1 MIASMS
7 VKHDS
12 DGWSL
17 QFSDEAV
24 WQTSFDYGVS
34 IITEHIVLRVEKS
47 FEVTISDRTVPIEP
61 GSPATR
67 RGRGA
72 YQLALVSA
80 AIRPSGALR

>member
-34 IITEHIVLRVEKS
+34 IITEHIVLRV
-47 FEVTISDRTVPIEP
+47 DM
-61 GSPATR
+61 
-67 RGRGA
+67 
-72 YQLALVSA
+72 
-80 AIRPSGALR
+80 